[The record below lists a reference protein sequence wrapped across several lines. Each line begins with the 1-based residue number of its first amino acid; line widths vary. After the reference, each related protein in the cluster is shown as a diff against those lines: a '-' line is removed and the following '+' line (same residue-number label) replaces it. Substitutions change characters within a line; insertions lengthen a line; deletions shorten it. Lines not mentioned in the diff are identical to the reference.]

1 MSAPNRHR
9 FTLIELLVVIAIIA
23 ILASMLL
30 PALAK
35 AREKARSISCV
46 NNQKQFGL
54 ATLMYAEDNQEHIP
68 PIYYNID
75 GNYVLPNGTTR
86 SGAPTALLWHT
97 MLFPYLKSIPVYNC
111 PSDTYV
117 FTGGYTGAGSYGLN
131 AYNAWRSLGQFM
143 AVSENMI
150 FAEATGGDSY
160 NLDGDTG
167 GANDEMVGRHSDGL
181 NNVFADGHVTW
192 MRLVNVPPRA
202 STSKYWNGAY
212 TGTNP

>member
-1 MSAPNRHR
+1 MSTRIRTH

-46 NNQKQFGL
+46 GNQKQIGL
-54 ATLMYAEDNQEHIP
+54 AAMMYADDNDEHLNP
-68 PIYYNID
+68 VYYYID
-75 GNYVLPNGTTR
+75 GSYVLPNGSTR
-86 SGAPTALLWHT
+86 SGHVAVLWHT
-97 MLFPYLKSIPVYNC
+97 MYFPYLKSIPVYNC
-111 PSDTYV
+111 PSDSYV
-117 FTGGYTGAGSYGLN
+117 FTGQYTGGGSYGFN
-131 AYNAWRSLGQFM
+131 SINNWRSLGGFK

-167 GANDEMVGRHSDGL
+167 GTNSEMVGRHSDGL
-181 NNVFADGHVTW
+181 NSIYVDGHVAW
-192 MRLVNVPPRA
+192 RKRVGIPPR
-202 STSKYWNGAY
+202 STLSKYWTGSY
-212 TGTNP
+212 TGSNP

>member
-1 MSAPNRHR
+1 MKTRNRR

-46 NNQKQFGL
+46 SNQKQFGL

-68 PIYYNID
+68 PIYYYID
-75 GNYVLPNGTTR
+75 GSYVLPNGTTR
-86 SGAPTALLWHT
+86 SGNVAVLWHT
-97 MLFPYLKSIPVYNC
+97 MLYPYLKSIPVYNC

-117 FTGGYTGAGSYGLN
+117 FTGAYTGAGSYGLN
-131 AYNAWRSLGQFM
+131 AYNAWRSLGEFK

-150 FAEATGGDSY
+150 FAEATGSDSY

-181 NNVFADGHVTW
+181 NNIFADGHVAW
-192 MRLVNVPPRA
+192 MRLLNVPPRN
-202 STSKYWNGAY
+202 SLSKYWNGAY
-212 TGTNP
+212 TGSNP

>member
-1 MSAPNRHR
+1 MISERKG

-46 NNQKQFGL
+46 SNQKQIAL
-54 ATLMYAEDNQEHIP
+54 AMLMYADDNGEHVP
-68 PIYYNID
+68 PVYYYID
-75 GNYVLPNGTTR
+75 GDYILPNGTTR
-86 SGAPTALLWHT
+86 SGHVAVLWHT
-97 MLFPYLKSIPVYNC
+97 MLYPYLKSIPVYNC

-117 FTGGYTGAGSYGLN
+117 YTGGYTGAGSYGLN
-131 AYNAWRSLGQFM
+131 SYNAWRSLGEFK
-143 AVSENMI
+143 AVSENMM
-150 FAEATGGDSY
+150 FSEATGGDSY

-167 GANDEMVGRHSDGL
+167 GANDEMDARHSDGL
-181 NNVFADGHVTW
+181 NNVFADGHVAW
-192 MRLVNVPPRA
+192 MRLLNVPPRTT
-202 STSKYWNGAY
+202 TSKYWSGAY